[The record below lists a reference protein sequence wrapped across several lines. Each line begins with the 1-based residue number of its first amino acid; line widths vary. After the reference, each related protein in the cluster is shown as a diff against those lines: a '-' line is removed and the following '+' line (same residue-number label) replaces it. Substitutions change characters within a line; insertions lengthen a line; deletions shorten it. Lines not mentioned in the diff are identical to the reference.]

1 MSPLEFCLDSGP
13 APVLAEITE
22 SESESSRDN
31 LAAMA
36 AASACSRNLEIHKI
50 SSHSNLECIVVDR

>member
-36 AASACSRNLEIHKI
+36 AASACSRNLGIDQYSI
-50 SSHSNLECIVVDR
+50 SV

>member
-1 MSPLEFCLDSGP
+1 MSPLEFCLDSDP
-13 APVLAEITE
+13 APVLAEIAE

-36 AASACSRNLEIHKI
+36 AASACSRNLEKCQII
-50 SSHSNLECIVVDR
+50 RC